1 MKALFAAAAICVATG
16 ASANT
21 VTFSNYAHQ
30 DATGSGT
37 AFDDVYTLNLGATSW
52 VQGLLTTG
60 TQINGLPAVD
70 VQSVTLRKTGAGV
83 DWVQTVMIDWDVADV
98 GVEKWAMNTMQLS
111 AGQWMLQVTGV
122 SYADKSGNG
131 YNAVVTVPE
140 PGSVALAALA
150 LAGAGFV
157 SRRRNKA

>member
-1 MKALFAAAAICVATG
+1 MKALFAAAAIVVATG

-21 VTFSNYAHQ
+21 VTYSNFTHQ
-30 DATGSGT
+30 DTTGFGT
-37 AFDDVYTLNLGATSW
+37 AFDDTFMLNLGATSW
-52 VQGLLTTG
+52 VQGLLTTS
-60 TQINGLPAVD
+60 TQINGLPAID
-70 VQSVTLRKTGAGV
+70 VQSVTLRKSGSGL
-83 DWVQTVMIDWDVADV
+83 DWVQTVAIDWDVADV
-98 GVEKWAMNTMQLS
+98 GVEKWAMTPMQLT
-111 AGQWMLQVTGV
+111 AGSWVLEVKGV

-150 LAGAGFV
+150 LVGAGFV